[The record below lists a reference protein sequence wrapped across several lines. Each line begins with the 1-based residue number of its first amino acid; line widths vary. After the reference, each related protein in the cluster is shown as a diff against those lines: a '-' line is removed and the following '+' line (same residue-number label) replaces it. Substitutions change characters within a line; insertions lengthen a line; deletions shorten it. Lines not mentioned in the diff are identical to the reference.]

1 MTVGRINL
9 MALGGV
15 VVANGMTFNKITNTS
30 DQNHLRAWKLQR
42 NRKCAMLE
50 NYIILGWATGG
61 VLSLIIP
68 AYSLFAT
75 MNTVAAINSYFYLT
89 NDILLEKYDMNFNTD
104 IMYQPKED

>member
-1 MTVGRINL
+1 
-9 MALGGV
+9 
-15 VVANGMTFNKITNTS
+15 
-30 DQNHLRAWKLQR
+30 
-42 NRKCAMLE
+42 MLE

-104 IMYQPKED
+104 IMYQPKEDWKNKELDLFIKKINNKYVN